1 MSRETERR
9 IDEIVRLGVISEVQY
24 KAGLCR
30 VSFGDRVSPLSP
42 WLMGRCGKD
51 KEYWHPDI
59 GEQAVFVSP
68 YGDGSE
74 GIVFVGVFSDKCP
87 LPEGAA
93 EDKHI
98 TEYGDGTRILVD
110 RKEHI
115 VEILDSYGSAIRM
128 ADGYI
133 DIMPAI
139 RVRIMQGGK

>member
-9 IDEIVRLGVISEVQY
+9 IDEIVRLGVISEVQH

-30 VSFGDRVSPLSP
+30 VSFGERVSPLSP

-74 GIVFVGVFSDKCP
+74 GFVLVGLFSDKCP
-87 LPEGAA
+87 LPEFAQ
-93 EDKHI
+93 EDLYIKVY
-98 TEYGDGTRILVD
+98 EDGTRFMVD
-110 RKEHI
+110 RKNH
-115 VEILDSYGSAIRM
+115 VVDFRDSYGSYLRM
-128 ADGYI
+128 ADG
-133 DIMPAI
+133 DIVLKSARHI
-139 RVRIMQGGK
+139 H